1 MGGCFIWFIGSR
13 VEEVKLVESG
23 KSVEA
28 VKSAKAAESGKSVEL
43 VYRILCIVYR
53 WFSV

>member
-1 MGGCFIWFIGSR
+1 MGGCFIWFIGR
-13 VEEVKLVESG
+13 VKLVKSAESG

-28 VKSAKAAESGKSVEL
+28 VKSAKAADSGKSVEL
-43 VYRILCIVYR
+43 VYRLLCIVYR